1 MAEEAEDIVEEDDAD
16 TSDDTGGKR
25 KKLILFIVIP
35 VLLLIGGGVGV
46 AVMLGLFSSEPPAN
60 PDEEQVQV
68 EEVVAPTVQTTFFEI
83 PDLIV
88 NLNTSG
94 RKSVFLKIKISL
106 EIADPSDIDTIN
118 QLLPR
123 IVDNFQVY
131 LRELRVQDLQGSAG
145 MYRLHEELLRRVNIA
160 VRPAKVKDVLFKEML
175 VQ

>member
-46 AVMLGLFSSEPPAN
+46 AVMLGLFSSKPPVN

-68 EEVVAPTVQTTFFEI
+68 EEVMAPTVQTTFFEI

-106 EIADPSDIDTIN
+106 EIADPADIDTIN

>member
-1 MAEEAEDIVEEDDAD
+1 MADEAEELVEDGIDEE
-16 TSDDTGGKR
+16 SGGKR
-25 KKLILFIVIP
+25 KKIVLFVVLP
-35 VLLLIGGGVGV
+35 VLLLLGIGIGA
-46 AVMLGLFSSEPPAN
+46 AVMLGAFSSKPP
-60 PDEEQVQV
+60 PTDENAQVQE
-68 EEVVAPTVQTTFFEI
+68 EEVEVPVIQTTFFEI

-94 RKSVFLKIKISL
+94 RKSAFLKIKISL
-106 EIADPSDIDTIN
+106 EITDPADIDTIN

-131 LRELRVQDLQGSAG
+131 LRELRIEDLQGSAG

>member
-1 MAEEAEDIVEEDDAD
+1 MADEAEELVEDGIDEE
-16 TSDDTGGKR
+16 SSGKR
-25 KKLILFIVIP
+25 KKIILFVVLP
-35 VLLLIGGGVGV
+35 VLLLLGIGIGA
-46 AVMLGLFSSEPPAN
+46 AVMLGAFSSEATTT
-60 PDEEQVQV
+60 DENAQVQE
-68 EEVVAPTVQTTFFEI
+68 EEVEVPVIQTTFFEI

-94 RKSVFLKIKISL
+94 RKSAFLKIKISL
-106 EIADPSDIDTIN
+106 EITDPADIDTIN

-131 LRELRVQDLQGSAG
+131 LRELRIEDLQGSAG

>member
-46 AVMLGLFSSEPPAN
+46 AVMLGLYSSKPPAN

-68 EEVVAPTVQTTFFEI
+68 EEVMAPTVQTTFFEI

-123 IVDNFQVY
+123 IVDIFQVY

>member
-46 AVMLGLFSSEPPAN
+46 AVMLGLFSSKPPAN

-68 EEVVAPTVQTTFFEI
+68 EEVMAPTVQTTFFEI

>member
-1 MAEEAEDIVEEDDAD
+1 MAEEAEDIVEEDDAY

-46 AVMLGLFSSEPPAN
+46 AVMLGLFSSAPPAN

-68 EEVVAPTVQTTFFEI
+68 EEVVAPSVQTTFFEI

-106 EIADPSDIDTIN
+106 EIADPADIDTIN